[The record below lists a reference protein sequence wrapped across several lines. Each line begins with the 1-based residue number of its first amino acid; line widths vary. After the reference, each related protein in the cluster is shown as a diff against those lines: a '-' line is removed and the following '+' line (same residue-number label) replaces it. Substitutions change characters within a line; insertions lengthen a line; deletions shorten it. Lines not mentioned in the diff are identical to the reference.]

1 MSLLMACDSADPV
14 RVGLTGY
21 GADGL
26 STDGFDRP
34 QIGPDTIEADDTV
47 EVDNDTAQVTNDT
60 VEVDND
66 TAQVTNDTVEV
77 DNDTAQVTND
87 TVEADND
94 TAQVTNDTAEVDNDT
109 AQVTNDTV
117 EVDNDTAQVTNDTV
131 EADNDT
137 AQVTSDTAQV
147 DNDTAQVT
155 NDTVEVDND
164 TAQVTNDTLQEAV
177 AEEPLVEEPVV
188 EEPVVEVPV
197 VEEPEVDNGIDE
209 CVSSYVDA
217 PLIITAVFDGPLG
230 GNPKVVELYAI
241 EPIADLSAFG
251 LGSATNGG
259 GSDGVEFTFPRRTV
273 TAGTFLYVTSNL
285 AAFQSYFGFAA
296 DHSSSAV
303 NVNGDDGIELFWNG
317 ELVDA
322 FGDATHNGVAL
333 AWNYTDGWAT
343 RRAGSS
349 PTPDFDLADWTLS
362 GLDATDGC
370 TADATCRS
378 RAPFSTYT
386 APPNPCGL
394 GRCIDTPSTF
404 TCDCPTGMVF
414 DRSRGSTCVACDALP
429 NCASTACSA
438 TGATCLVC
446 DPGFTQDRTTPNGTC
461 QPDACAA
468 FPCQGLDEVCVDL
481 PNPAPVAAN
490 GRRCD
495 GPFDDL
501 EGLLDD
507 ALAFELH
514 ARIDDH
520 VAYGYYPGTARQALY
535 SIVDVFGGR
544 VECIYTGR
552 TVAAED
558 PDATPIG
565 DDTTL
570 PPIDTTPER
579 DCRLA
584 DGSPT
589 TCSFSTE
596 HSWPQSRGAE
606 DEPARSD
613 MHHLFPTENLANIMR
628 SNNLYGETACTGAGC
643 QWSVGGSELGLRV
656 DGVKVFEV
664 RPSFRGDVAR
674 AQFYFAVRYGYTI
687 DPIVEST
694 LRGWHEADPVDERE
708 RIRNERIRVL
718 QNNRNPFVDRP
729 DFVDGIEDF

>member
-1 MSLLMACDSADPV
+1 MSRLVVLMSLLMACDSADPV

-34 QIGPDTIEADDTV
+34 QIGPDAVGAEDDTVEADNDTAQAPDDAVEADNDTAEVTNDTV
-47 EVDNDTAQVTNDT
+47 EVDNDTAEVTNDTVEVDNDTAEVTNDT

-66 TAQVTNDTVEV
+66 TAQVTNDTVE
-77 DNDTAQVTND
+77 
-87 TVEADND
+87 EAM
-94 TAQVTNDTAEVDNDT
+94 
-109 AQVTNDTV
+109 
-117 EVDNDTAQVTNDTV
+117 
-131 EADNDT
+131 
-137 AQVTSDTAQV
+137 
-147 DNDTAQVT
+147 
-155 NDTVEVDND
+155 
-164 TAQVTNDTLQEAV
+164 
-177 AEEPLVEEPVV
+177 AEEPPVEEPVVEEPIVEEPVV
-188 EEPVVEVPV
+188 EEPVVEEPIVEEPVVEEPVVEEPV

-209 CVSSYVDA
+209 CASSYVDA

-259 GSDGVEFTFPRRTV
+259 GSDGVELTFPQHAV
-273 TAGTFLYVTSNL
+273 TAGTYLYVTSNL
-285 AAFQSYFGFAA
+285 SAFQSYFGFAA
-296 DHSSSAV
+296 DHTSSAV

-322 FGDATHNGVAL
+322 FGDPTHNGTAL
-333 AWNYTDGWAT
+333 TWNYTDGWAT
-343 RRAGSS
+343 RRAGTS

-370 TADATCRS
+370 INDATCRS
-378 RAPFSTYT
+378 RAPFGTYT
-386 APPNPCGL
+386 APTNPCGL

-404 TCDCPTGMVF
+404 TCECPTGMVF

-446 DPGFTQDRTTPNGTC
+446 DPGFTQDPTNPSGAC

-501 EGLLDD
+501 EGLSDD

-514 ARIDDH
+514 TRIDDH

-552 TVAAED
+552 TVAAEN

-565 DDTTL
+565 DDATL
-570 PPIDTTPER
+570 PPVDTTPER
-579 DCRLA
+579 DCRFA
-584 DGSPT
+584 DGTPT
-589 TCSFSTE
+589 TCAFSTE

-606 DEPARSD
+606 EEPARSD
-613 MHHLFPTENLANIMR
+613 MHHLFPTESLANTMR
-628 SNNLYGETACTGAGC
+628 SNNLYGETVCSGAGC
-643 QWSVGGSELGLRV
+643 LWSVGGSELGHRV

-664 RPSFRGDVAR
+664 RPNFRGDVAR
-674 AQFYFAVRYGYTI
+674 AQFYFAIRYGYTI
-687 DPIVEST
+687 DPFVEST

-718 QNNRNPFVDRP
+718 QDNRNPFVDRP